1 MDIYRDQI
9 ENIVWEQKKLLEYHT
24 RELRNSQ
31 DGSLWCC
38 MNGGKETFYH
48 TYHKD
53 GRYVRTAI
61 GREPDKMKALARG
74 EYLSVASKALEHN
87 IGVLEKAEKNLITYD
102 FDYLKGKMK
111 KAYRKLPYEYFFGDQ
126 IGGEGIFAVA
136 GTEDALKRH
145 SAWAKEPYEK
155 STYKPELRRLPTS
168 AGYKVRSKSEQHIVE
183 QLVNYGVPH
192 RYEQV
197 IRAGSNVF
205 ASDWVFRDRN
215 LELFYWEHAGM
226 MDDPVYR
233 ARHKR
238 KMVQLEQAG
247 IVPWRNLIITYDND
261 GVINVPLIK
270 SIIEKDVI
278 PRL

>member
-1 MDIYRDQI
+1 MDIYKDQI
-9 ENIVWEQKKLLEYHT
+9 EEMVYEQKKMLEKYT
-24 RELRNSQ
+24 REHGKCLEGNLACCKNHGQ
-31 DGSLWCC
+31 D
-38 MNGGKETFYH
+38 TYYH
-48 TYHKD
+48 TYFDKD
-53 GRYVRTAI
+53 RYVRSVV
-61 GREPDKMKALARG
+61 GKESKMIMSLARG

-145 SAWAKEPYEK
+145 AAWAKEPYEK
-155 STYKPELRRLPTS
+155 STYKPEMLRLPTS